1 MNNNTVSYD
10 GDIELEDAAPS
21 WQQKSHRKARDSSLY
36 SAAFPDE
43 DHRDDAEDSADEEKS
58 FADEE
63 EKAVVRK
70 LDRHLVLF
78 IAFLYMLSFL
88 DRSSKSSRNLKGVRS
103 TFSTITHQ
111 TLQISETLGL
121 PA

>member
-1 MNNNTVSYD
+1 MDNSTVSYD

-21 WQQKSHRKARDSSLY
+21 WQQKSPRKASDSSLY
-36 SAAFPDE
+36 SAAFSDE
-43 DHRDDAEDSADEEKS
+43 EHREDTEDSADEGKS
-58 FADEE
+58 YAVEE

-88 DRSSKSSRNLKGVRS
+88 DRSSKFNRDLKGDRS
-103 TFSTITHQ
+103 C
-111 TLQISETLGL
+111 L
-121 PA
+121 